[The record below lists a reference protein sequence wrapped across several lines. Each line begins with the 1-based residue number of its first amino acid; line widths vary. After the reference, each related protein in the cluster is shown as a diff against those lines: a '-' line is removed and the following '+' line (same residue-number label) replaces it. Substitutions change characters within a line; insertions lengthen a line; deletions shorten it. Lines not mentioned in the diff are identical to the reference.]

1 MARPSCSKAALA
13 RRGNWAAIV
22 AGASLALLAAPAVA
36 DPCKALPDR
45 GPAPSWARAGFTIS
59 GPVRY
64 VGDGDSICVS
74 ASADPRTWVEIRLA
88 DFYAPELNEPGGE
101 TAKASMQKL
110 TRDQQVTCTAVR
122 GDGGRVVSYDRLIA
136 VCRIRGVSLGDLM
149 RRAGQREGGRGR

>member
-1 MARPSCSKAALA
+1 MARPSCSRAAPA
-13 RRGNWAAIV
+13 RRGNWASAV
-22 AGASLALLAAPAVA
+22 AGAGLALLAAPALA
-36 DPCKALPDR
+36 DPCKAIPDR

-88 DFYAPELNEPGGE
+88 DWYAPELSEPGGRD
-101 TAKASMQKL
+101 AKSVMERI
-110 TRDQQVTCTAVR
+110 TRGQQVSCMAVR
-122 GDGGRVVSYDRLIA
+122 GDGGRVVSYDRLVA

-149 RRAGQREGGRGR
+149 RRQGQSEGGRGR